1 MPSFFL
7 DIHRGRLLARYGV
20 VGALAVRQEATF
32 YHGMIHSLSASIES
46 SSHFTVE
53 DLLLLLHFI
62 RLGTI
67 RIEPIVSHRLPVTEA
82 PRIYDIM
89 RDSPGELLGVIFDW
103 RA

>member
-1 MPSFFL
+1 M
-7 DIHRGRLLARYGV
+7 V
-20 VGALAVRQEATF
+20 
-32 YHGMIHSLSASIES
+32 HSLSASIES

-53 DLLLLLHFI
+53 DLQLLLHFI

-67 RIEPIVSHRLPVTEA
+67 RIEPIVSHRLLVTEA

-103 RA
+103 ETG